1 MMLILAA
8 VIGVYHF
15 FEHLDTVPAMTGS
28 SGADDIFF
36 GWPMAIGLAVGAAI
50 VYGK

>member
-1 MMLILAA
+1 MMLILGV

-15 FEHLDTVPAMTGS
+15 FEHLDIVPPMTGS
-28 SGADDIFF
+28 SGADDLVA
-36 GWPMAIGLAVGAAI
+36 GWPMAMALAVGAAI

>member
-1 MMLILAA
+1 MMLILAG

-28 SGADDIFF
+28 SSADDVFLE
-36 GWPMAIGLAVGAAI
+36 WPLAIGLAVGAAV